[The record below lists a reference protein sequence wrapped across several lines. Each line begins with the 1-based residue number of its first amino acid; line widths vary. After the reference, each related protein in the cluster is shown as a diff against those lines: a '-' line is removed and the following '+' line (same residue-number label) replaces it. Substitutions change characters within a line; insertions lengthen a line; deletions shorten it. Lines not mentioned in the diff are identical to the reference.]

1 MFIIRPL
8 IQRSKVVLHTNFSYV
23 FYTKDLGNSFDV
35 IWIVREIHLPGTLNE
50 FKWITVLFFLDFP
63 RLGVLSR
70 DERRI
75 NVSSRVIKIVKVIK
89 LLHLNYYSTC
99 TYYLRI
105 FKCGICCL
113 TALNKSLA
121 HSAAGVWDML
131 SFLRQTKFLTQGS
144 ALVKVMYS
152 NKWSVMLPQ
161 YARFI
166 HRILGIPESRSMAVQ
181 SSTQRHLLSF
191 SLTSTLE
198 CNSFNWSKIEQ

>member
-1 MFIIRPL
+1 
-8 IQRSKVVLHTNFSYV
+8 
-23 FYTKDLGNSFDV
+23 
-35 IWIVREIHLPGTLNE
+35 
-50 FKWITVLFFLDFP
+50 
-63 RLGVLSR
+63 
-70 DERRI
+70 
-75 NVSSRVIKIVKVIK
+75 
-89 LLHLNYYSTC
+89 
-99 TYYLRI
+99 
-105 FKCGICCL
+105 
-113 TALNKSLA
+113 
-121 HSAAGVWDML
+121 ML